1 MRFSDLPAL
10 RVIGVL
16 VVAGCADLA
25 LEPDQ
30 IPASMTIAP
39 ADTLITEGDAAKLT
53 VTVLDEDGNRIPG
66 PPSWAPPEWTPN
78 DPSKIDIA
86 PDGSLIGLGGADL
99 KVTAELAGLEAWT
112 GLRINPNSVVFSAG
126 AIYLTQGM
134 QNVDGSVPIIAGRDA
149 FLRVFGIGDEISFY
163 KPRAR
168 AVFYQDGEVV
178 HSAMMNLIG
187 DVLPEE
193 VTENRLDQS
202 FNVEIPGEVLQPGVT
217 MVIELDPDGVVP
229 AVSGSRLR
237 IPAEGAMEL
246 DVVEMPLLEQI
257 IVPILVSSAPD
268 ERVFLWTRGMNADSK
283 HLYLARSVLPIG
295 EMDVTVHETY
305 YTTTVPIEFSQWN
318 RLLREIRTLRLLEN
332 VRGYHYGVLERP
344 PGSSIAG
351 LGYIG
356 QPVSIGRTNEGTYAH
371 ELGHN
376 VGLRHAPCGSASGPD
391 PDYPYDNGDIGVWGY
406 DLRRSRLLN
415 PEQYSDL
422 MGYCRPRWISDFSF
436 LKAMDYRLNQEDDVL
451 GSDVSDPALHE
462 RTLMLWGSAGNG
474 ELLLEPA
481 FMIDAPPTLPDED
494 GPYRL
499 EGFGPGGELHFSLSF
514 TPAPVEFG
522 GGHFQ
527 FAVPHDPDT
536 DGALERVVL
545 SGPEGEF
552 TLGRS
557 STPPMAIIR
566 SRTSGQVRAIIRDW
580 SGGFSRIEGSVEI
593 MVSNGLP
600 GGTR

>member
-1 MRFSDLPAL
+1 MRTGTGFPA
-10 RVIGVL
+10 
-16 VVAGCADLA
+16 
-25 LEPDQ
+25 
-30 IPASMTIAP
+30 
-39 ADTLITEGDAAKLT
+39 
-53 VTVLDEDGNRIPG
+53 
-66 PPSWAPPEWTPN
+66 PPRGAPPEWTPN

-99 KVTAELAGLEAWT
+99 KVTAELAGLKAWT

-217 MVIELDPDGVVP
+217 MVIELDPDGAVP
-229 AVSGSRLR
+229 AVSGSQLR

-268 ERVFLWTRGMNADSK
+268 ERVF
-283 HLYLARSVLPIG
+283 
-295 EMDVTVHETY
+295 
-305 YTTTVPIEFSQWN
+305 
-318 RLLREIRTLRLLEN
+318 
-332 VRGYHYGVLERP
+332 
-344 PGSSIAG
+344 
-351 LGYIG
+351 
-356 QPVSIGRTNEGTYAH
+356 PVSVGRTDEGTYAH

-415 PEQYSDL
+415 PEQYADL

-451 GSDVSDPALHE
+451 GSDVSDPAPHG

-580 SGGFSRIEGSVEI
+580 SGGLSRIEGSVEI

>member
-1 MRFSDLPAL
+1 MRFAYASALPL
-10 RVIGVL
+10 VGVF

-25 LEPDQ
+25 LEPDR
-30 IPASMTIAP
+30 IPASMVITP

-99 KVTAELAGLEAWT
+99 KVTAKLAGLEAWT
-112 GLRINPNSVVFSAG
+112 GLRINPGNLVFSAG

-149 FLRVFGIGDEISFY
+149 FLRVFGIGDEVSFY
-163 KPRAR
+163 QPRAR

-178 HSAMMNLIG
+178 HSAMMDLLG

-202 FNVEIPGEVLQPGVT
+202 FNVEIPGEVLQPGVA
-217 MVIELDPDGVVP
+217 MFVDLDVDGVVP
-229 AVSGSRLR
+229 VAPGSQLH
-237 IPAEGAMEL
+237 IPETGALEL
-246 DVVEMPLLEQI
+246 DVVEMPLLEQT
-257 IVPILVSSAPD
+257 IVPILISSAPD
-268 ERVFLWTRGMNADSK
+268 ERVFNWTRGMTADSK
-283 HLYLARSVLPIG
+283 HLRYARSVLPIG

-305 YTTTVPIEFSQWN
+305 YTATVPIELSEW
-318 RLLREIRTLRLLEN
+318 RKLLREIRSLRLMEN
-332 VRGYHYGVLERP
+332 VRGYYYGVFERP
-344 PGSSIAG
+344 PGTRIAG
-351 LGYIG
+351 IGYVG
-356 QPVSIGRTNEGTYAH
+356 YPVSVGRTDEGTYAH

-376 VGLRHAPCGSASGPD
+376 VNLRHAPCGSAGGAD

-406 DLRRSRLLN
+406 DLHRSRLLN

-436 LKAMDYRLNQEDDVL
+436 LKAMDFRLNSEDDVL
-451 GSDVSDPALHE
+451 GSSVSDASPPE
-462 RTLMLWGSAGNG
+462 QTLMLWGSAGNG

-481 FMIDAPPTLPDED
+481 FMIDAPPTLPAAG

-499 EGFGPGGELHFSLSF
+499 DGFDPNGVLHFSFDF
-514 TPAPVEFG
+514 TPDPVEFG

-527 FAVPHDPDT
+527 FAIPYDPEL

-566 SRTSGQVRAIIRDW
+566 SRTSGQVRAILRDW
-580 SGGFSRIEGSVEI
+580 SGGLSRVEGNVEI
-593 MVSNGLP
+593 MVSDGLP
-600 GGTR
+600 GGGR

>member
-1 MRFSDLPAL
+1 MRFSYIP
-10 RVIGVL
+10 VL
-16 VVAGCADLA
+16 SGAVAIVVAGCADLA

-30 IPASMTIAP
+30 IPASMAITP

-66 PPSWAPPEWTPN
+66 PPSWAPAEWTPN

-149 FLRVFGIGDEISFY
+149 FLRLFGIGDEISFY

-168 AVFYQDGEVV
+168 AVFYQD
-178 HSAMMNLIG
+178 
-187 DVLPEE
+187 
-193 VTENRLDQS
+193 
-202 FNVEIPGEVLQPGVT
+202 
-217 MVIELDPDGVVP
+217 
-229 AVSGSRLR
+229 
-237 IPAEGAMEL
+237 
-246 DVVEMPLLEQI
+246 
-257 IVPILVSSAPD
+257 
-268 ERVFLWTRGMNADSK
+268 FLWTRG
-283 HLYLARSVLPIG
+283 
-295 EMDVTVHETY
+295 
-305 YTTTVPIEFSQWN
+305 
-318 RLLREIRTLRLLEN
+318 
-332 VRGYHYGVLERP
+332 
-344 PGSSIAG
+344 
-351 LGYIG
+351 IG
-356 QPVSIGRTNEGTYAH
+356 QPVSVGRTDEGTYAH

-376 VGLRHAPCGSASGPD
+376 VGLRHAPCGSPAGAD

-415 PEQYSDL
+415 PEQYADL

-436 LKAMDYRLNQEDDVL
+436 LKAMDYRLNSEDDVL
-451 GSDVSDPALHE
+451 GSSVSDASPPE
-462 RTLMLWGSAGNG
+462 QTLMLWGSAGNG

-481 FMIDAPPTLPDED
+481 FMIDAVPTLPAAG

-499 EGFGPGGELHFSLSF
+499 DGFDPNGVLQFSFDF
-514 TPAPVEFG
+514 TPDPVEFG

-527 FAVPHDPDT
+527 FAIPYDPEL

-566 SRTSGQVRAIIRDW
+566 SRTSGQVRAILRDW
-580 SGGFSRIEGSVEI
+580 SGGLSRVEGNIEI
-593 MVSNGLP
+593 MVSDGLP
-600 GGTR
+600 GGGR

>member
-10 RVIGVL
+10 RVVGVF

-30 IPASMTIAP
+30 IPASMVITP

-99 KVTAELAGLEAWT
+99 KVTAKLAGLEAWT
-112 GLRINPNSVVFSAG
+112 GLRINPENLVFSAG

-134 QNVDGSVPIIAGRDA
+134 QNVDGSVPIIAGRNA
-149 FLRVFGIGDEISFY
+149 LLRVFPTGDEVSFY
-163 KPRAR
+163 EPRAR

-178 HSAMMNLIG
+178 HSVTMTLLG
-187 DVLPEE
+187 DVLPEQ
-193 VTENRLDQS
+193 VQENRLDRS
-202 FNVEIPGEVLQPGVT
+202 YNVEIPGEVLRPGVA
-217 MVIELDPDGVVP
+217 MAVDLDVDGVVP
-229 AVSGSRLR
+229 AAPGSQTR
-237 IPAEGAMEL
+237 IPETGAVEL
-246 DVVEMPLLEQI
+246 HIVEVPVLEQI
-257 IVPILVSSAPD
+257 IVPILVSAAPD
-268 ERVFLWTRGMNADSK
+268 ERVFNWTRGMTADSK
-283 HLYLARSVLPIG
+283 HLRYARSVLPIG

-305 YTTTVPIEFSQWN
+305 YTATVPIEFSEWS
-318 RLLREIRTLRLLEN
+318 RLLREIRSLRLMEN
-332 VRGYHYGVLERP
+332 GRGYYYGVFERP
-344 PGSSIAG
+344 PGTRIAG
-351 LGYIG
+351 IGYIG
-356 QPVSIGRTNEGTYAH
+356 YPASVGRTDEGTYAH

-376 VGLRHAPCGSASGPD
+376 IGLRHAPCGSAGGPD

-406 DLRRSRLLN
+406 DLHRSRLLN

-436 LKAMDYRLNQEDDVL
+436 LRAMDYRLNQEDDVL
-451 GSDVSDPALHE
+451 GSDVSDPAPHE
-462 RTLMLWGSAGNG
+462 RTLMVWGSAGNG

-481 FMIDAPPTLPDED
+481 FMIDAPPTLPNED

-499 EGFGPGGELHFSLSF
+499 DGFGPGGELHFSFDF
-514 TPAPVEFG
+514 TPTPVEFG
-522 GGHFQ
+522 GGHFH

-566 SRTSGQVRAIIRDW
+566 SRTSGQVRAILRDW
-580 SGGFSRIEGSVEI
+580 SGGLSRLEGNVEI
-593 MVSNGLP
+593 MVSDGLP
-600 GGTR
+600 GGGR